1 MLCSRKVGG
10 LGKWGVDTFLFFIF
24 LYCEEI
30 SSKFNYPATSW
41 IVDRV
46 RPLRRRV
53 HRAAEGRS
61 GGPPE
66 GPQGAEEVLLRH
78 DGKDTKLF
86 AAAIERSEVMTAAEE
101 EVSGTRYTETLPML

>member
-1 MLCSRKVGG
+1 MLIRFY
-10 LGKWGVDTFLFFIF
+10 FLFFCI
-24 LYCEEI
+24 CVEI
-30 SSKFNYPATSW
+30 SSKFNYPATSRV
-41 IVDRV
+41 VDRV